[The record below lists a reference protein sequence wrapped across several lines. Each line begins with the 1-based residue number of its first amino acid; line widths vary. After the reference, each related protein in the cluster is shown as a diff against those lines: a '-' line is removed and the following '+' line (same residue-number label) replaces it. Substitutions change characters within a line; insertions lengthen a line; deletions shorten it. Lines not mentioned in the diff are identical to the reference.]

1 MSVPNIVV
9 VGSYAAGL
17 TIKASRFPSPGETVE
32 GFGFASFHG
41 GKGSNQAVECA
52 RQGARTSLIAYIG
65 DDLYGKQAMELFRR
79 EGVQTDMIRV
89 ASGQPTGVG
98 LITVDDTGENEI
110 VIDFG
115 ANNLLSPS
123 DIEKWEDAISEAD
136 AVLMQMEIPVNTIHA
151 ALETAKKHNVLS
163 ILNPAPYRPLS
174 PQDIALAS
182 IVTPNETEAK
192 LMLGM
197 SSREAVAPETLGH
210 ALELAG
216 VGRSAITLGKR
227 GVLVTENGRSEV
239 VDAFSV
245 QTTDTTG
252 AGDTFSAALAT
263 AVSEGATLK
272 EAARFAAAAAAL
284 SVTRYGVIEAMPTRK
299 ETLDFL
305 HMQG

>member
-1 MSVPNIVV
+1 MSKIVV

-17 TIKASRFPSPGETVE
+17 TIHAARFPSPGETVE
-32 GFGFASFHG
+32 GFGFSAFHG

-52 RQGARTSLIAYIG
+52 RQGADTSLIACIG
-65 DDLYGKQAMELFRR
+65 DDLYGQRAMELFHA
-79 EGVQTDMIRV
+79 ESVQTDMIRI
-89 ASGQPTGVG
+89 AKGHPTGVG
-98 LITVDDTGENEI
+98 LITMDATGENEI

-115 ANNLLSPS
+115 ANNLLKPA
-123 DIEKWEDAISEAD
+123 DIALWEEPISQAD
-136 AVLMQMEIPVNTIHA
+136 ALLMQMEIPVETIHA
-151 ALETAKKHNVLS
+151 ALETAKKHHVLS

-197 SSREAVAPETLGH
+197 SAAEPADPQTLGL
-210 ALELAG
+210 ALDKAG
-216 VGRSAITLGKR
+216 VHRCAITLGKR
-227 GVLVTENGRSEV
+227 GVLVMENGRWEL
-239 VDAFSV
+239 VDAFPV
-245 QTTDTTG
+245 QAVDTTG
-252 AGDTFSAALAT
+252 AGDTFTAALAT

-305 HMQG
+305 SRQR